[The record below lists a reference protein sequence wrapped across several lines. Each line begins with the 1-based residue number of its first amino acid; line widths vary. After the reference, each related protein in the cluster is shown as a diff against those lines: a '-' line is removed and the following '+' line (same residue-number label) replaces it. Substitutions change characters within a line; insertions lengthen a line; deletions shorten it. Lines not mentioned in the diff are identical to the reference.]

1 MKLFFSIIKGLGIG
15 LLMLVGLIFFIAA
28 AHHIISPV
36 YKFRNNP
43 PFSGNKIYNPYSGMD
58 GNHWKK
64 ANFQI
69 QSYAW
74 KGITSGR
81 GNTNEKIHALYESL
95 GYDIIATSDYQ
106 KINRYKEN
114 EPSYIPVYEHGYGI
128 KKNHQVLIGSQKV
141 LWTDFPFFQTLSNK
155 QHILNLLRND
165 NELVIIAHPKLRHGY
180 APDNMKHLGNY
191 DGIEVLNNYRFSL
204 EHWDAALS
212 SGNFITIIGDDDAHD
227 ISNPD
232 EIGHNCTFINSPS
245 TDRKDILHALKK
257 GNSFGAWIYRPDG
270 ESFEEKIKK
279 SKDLPIIRNI
289 DLKGNDTIIVSTDRP
304 AKEFRFIGQDGE
316 ILKRIKGS
324 ESAFYIFKTNDSYV
338 RTEIEFLNGTTY
350 YLNAFCRTDGEF
362 PNKNA
367 SPEIDIYQTWLL
379 RILGIASLLFIA
391 FNFYHFIWKPNRKRG
406 NN

>member
-1 MKLFFSIIKGLGIG
+1 MKIFLSILKSLGKGF
-15 LLMLVGLIFFIAA
+15 LLLIILILLIATI
-28 AHHIISPV
+28 HHISSPV
-36 YKFRNNP
+36 YKFHEGNA
-43 PFSGNKIYNPYSGMD
+43 FSGNKIYNPYSGMD
-58 GNHWKK
+58 NKQWKK
-64 ANFQI
+64 ANFQV

-81 GNTNEKIHALYESL
+81 GNTNEKIFSVYKSL

-106 KINRYKEN
+106 KINRFKED

-128 KKNHQVLIGSQKV
+128 KKNHQVLIGSKKV

-155 QHILNLLRND
+155 QHILNLLCDD

-180 APDNMKHLGNY
+180 SPNDMKYLSNY

-212 SGNFITIIGDDDAHD
+212 SGNYTTIIGDDDAHD

-232 EIGHNCTFINSPS
+232 EIGHNCTFINSA
-245 TDRKDILHALKK
+245 TTNKNDILNALKK

-279 SKDLPIIRNI
+279 SKNLPAITNI
-289 DLKGNDTIIVSTDRP
+289 ELRGNDTIFVSADRP
-304 AKEFRFIGQDGE
+304 AKEFRFIGQNG
-316 ILKRIKGS
+316 IQLKKTN
-324 ESAFYIFKTNDSYV
+324 ETDSAFYVFKTSDTYV
-338 RTEIEFLNGTTY
+338 RTEIEFKDRTTY
-350 YLNAFCRTDGEF
+350 YLNAFCRMEGKR
-362 PNKNA
+362 PNKNG
-367 SPEIDIYQTWLL
+367 SPEIDTYKTWLL
-379 RILGIASLLFIA
+379 RILGFSSLIFIA
-391 FNFYHFIWKPNRKRG
+391 INFFYFVWKPRRKRG